1 MNKTITQFRWLV
13 TMLLLVTAMAMPKMA
28 WAQISPTM
36 PSGNGT
42 ADSPYKIGTA
52 AELYWF
58 AALVNGDE
66 SVCTGNVTQKTSA
79 NAVLTKDIDYGYI
92 TWTPIGV
99 NGYTG
104 TFDGQ
109 GHTISGLNFDNS
121 GLNNVGLF
129 GSNSGT
135 IKNVGVVNSYFYG
148 SDFVGGVCGYN
159 EGTITGCYNTGSVSG
174 NDWVGGV
181 CGQNYGGTITSCYN
195 TGTASGN
202 NWVGGVC
209 GSNSGT
215 ITSCYNTGTVS
226 GDYYVGGVCGDHGG
240 IITGCNNKGSVSGDY
255 YVGGVCGDNNG
266 GTITSCHNTGEVS
279 GNDDYVGGVCGDNE
293 NGGTITSCHNT
304 GQVHGYKNCV
314 GGVCGGNSSTI
325 TSCYNDNTGAVSGNG
340 GSVGGVCGSN
350 SGTITSCYN
359 TGTVSCNFDSVGG
372 VCGSNGGKITGC
384 YNTGSVSGHNQV
396 GGVCGYNSSTITGC
410 YNYNT
415 GAVSGSKDVS
425 GSSYVGGVCGYNEGG
440 TITGCYNSGTV
451 SGYNW
456 IGGVCGRNST
466 GTITGCYNTGEVSGN
481 SNIGGVCGD
490 NERGTITGCYT
501 NNDVVCGNDN
511 GTLDDCGK
519 KTNDDFKNGTVCPLL
534 NDALKDANASVRFY
548 RGTNYPEL
556 IMNVPSLA
564 EGKYQISNKEELYAF
579 ALLVNNGET
588 NANAELTADIV
599 VNSGLAEGKTMLE
612 SLEYDV
618 ASGKVTN
625 GSSFVAWTPMG
636 YYKSDDDYVEYK
648 GTFDGQGHT
657 ISGLY
662 LDNRELNNV
671 GLFGRNSGTIKNVGV
686 IDSYFCGNNQVGGVC
701 GNNVN
706 GGTISDCYNMG
717 SVSGNN
723 LVGGVC
729 GENGG
734 TITNCYYLA
743 SNDDGN
749 GGKTTDQFKSGEVAY
764 LLSQGSTVTD
774 GENTTYYSG
783 SVWGQ
788 QLGTDNYP
796 VLSDYKVIK
805 AAKGDKDA
813 NENDTYWATF
823 SNLNSDVTLSVPSA
837 RNLKVYNAT
846 VSGGTLTLSER
857 TDSQVAKGEGVLLK
871 TDKEYV
877 NAKEN
882 ETDGL
887 TAVDYADNNL
897 VATPATEQTITAE
910 ADYTLYRLT
919 YNNVSTMKDLGFYL
933 GLVKDAN
940 GNVISSNGSQLKATP
955 GKAYLKVSTDA
966 ATTPTA
972 AAPAHGFVFPGDDE
986 TTGIGEIVIEG
997 DAGISGTANANDRI
1011 YNLQGQ
1017 QISAPVKGIY
1027 IKNNKKVIIK

>member
-226 GDYYVGGVCGDHGG
+226 GDYYVGGVCGDNGG
-240 IITGCNNKGSVSGDY
+240 IITSCNNKGSVSGDY

-396 GGVCGYNSSTITGC
+396 GGVCGENGGTIIGC
-410 YNYNT
+410 YNT
-415 GAVSGSKDVS
+415 GSVSGDNQ
-425 GSSYVGGVCGYNEGG
+425 VGGVCGYNE
-440 TITGCYNSGTV
+440 
-451 SGYNW
+451 
-456 IGGVCGRNST
+456 
-466 GTITGCYNTGEVSGN
+466 
-481 SNIGGVCGD
+481 
-490 NERGTITGCYT
+490 
-501 NNDVVCGNDN
+501 
-511 GTLDDCGK
+511 
-519 KTNDDFKNGTVCPLL
+519 
-534 NDALKDANASVRFY
+534 
-548 RGTNYPEL
+548 
-556 IMNVPSLA
+556 
-564 EGKYQISNKEELYAF
+564 
-579 ALLVNNGET
+579 
-588 NANAELTADIV
+588 
-599 VNSGLAEGKTMLE
+599 
-612 SLEYDV
+612 
-618 ASGKVTN
+618 
-625 GSSFVAWTPMG
+625 
-636 YYKSDDDYVEYK
+636 
-648 GTFDGQGHT
+648 
-657 ISGLY
+657 
-662 LDNRELNNV
+662 
-671 GLFGRNSGTIKNVGV
+671 
-686 IDSYFCGNNQVGGVC
+686 
-701 GNNVN
+701 
-706 GGTISDCYNMG
+706 
-717 SVSGNN
+717 
-723 LVGGVC
+723 
-729 GENGG
+729 G

-783 SVWGQ
+783 ASWGQ
-788 QLGTDNYP
+788 QLGSDDYP

-805 AAKGDKDA
+805 AAEGDNK
-813 NENDTYWATF
+813 TYWATF
-823 SNLNSDVTLSVPSA
+823 SNQSSDMDLSDLTVYTA
-837 RNLKVYNAT
+837 KV
-846 VSGGTLTLSER
+846 SKGILTLTPC
-857 TDSQVAKGEGVLLK
+857 TNNIVAKGEGVLVK
-871 TDKEYV
+871 GNSEYL
-877 NAKEN
+877 NALMLN
-882 ETDGL
+882 DDTETPE
-887 TAVDYADNNL
+887 ANNDL
-897 VATPATEQTITAE
+897 VATPAKPTVIDAATGHV
-910 ADYTLYRLT
+910 LYRLT
-919 YNNVSTMKDLGFYL
+919 YNNVSEKTGLGFYL
-933 GLVKDAN
+933 GLVGESKD
-940 GNVISSNGSQLKATP
+940 GSQLKATP
-955 GKAYLKVSTDA
+955 GKAYLNVSTEA
-966 ATTPTA
+966 ATTTA
-972 AAPAHGFVFPGDDE
+972 NAAPARGFVFPGDDE

-997 DAGISGTANANDRI
+997 DAGISGSANANGRI
-1011 YNLQGQ
+1011 YNLQGRKV
-1017 QISAPVKGIY
+1017 SKPTKGVY
-1027 IKNNKKVIIK
+1027 INNGKKVIIK